1 MEVSFDDVEGKGYV
15 TDVEGKDPIIINNNT
30 EGSRALF
37 PTQLLAL
44 AMGSCSSSD
53 IMSIL
58 KKKRQNVT
66 KYRCTIMYD
75 RLEEHPKLLKDPVI
89 HYQLWG
95 EIDPEAAKRSVFL
108 SLSRYCNVSITVR
121 RAGVNVGY
129 RISVNGEVVDEGP
142 APQ

>member
-1 MEVSFDDVEGKGYV
+1 MEVSFNDVEGKGYV

-66 KYRCTIMYD
+66 KYRCTITYD